1 MKNAVVIEQAHVL
14 VPNKE
19 HQNFTRTR
27 ETLPVGEKI
36 VGTFKSIKGKRRG
49 EDFSY
54 RVFITNNGE
63 IIYSNKIKEEMKPT
77 EVYLG
82 ADSAK
87 TPTTVDLV
95 PAETFKATR
104 LIGALAGGVGAYIYC
119 KNRKMDKARCKT
131 LAALGAALGYAA
143 VYCFDK
149 TKSVTVTQSR

>member
-1 MKNAVVIEQAHVL
+1 MINAVVIEEAHVL

-27 ETLPVGEKI
+27 EILPVGEKI
-36 VGTFKSIKGKRRG
+36 VGSFKSIKGKRRG

-77 EVYLG
+77 
-82 ADSAK
+82 AK
-87 TPTTVDLV
+87 GRCNTI
-95 PAETFKATR
+95 AA
-104 LIGALAGGVGAYIYC
+104 VGA
-119 KNRKMDKARCKT
+119 
-131 LAALGAALGYAA
+131 GLGYLA